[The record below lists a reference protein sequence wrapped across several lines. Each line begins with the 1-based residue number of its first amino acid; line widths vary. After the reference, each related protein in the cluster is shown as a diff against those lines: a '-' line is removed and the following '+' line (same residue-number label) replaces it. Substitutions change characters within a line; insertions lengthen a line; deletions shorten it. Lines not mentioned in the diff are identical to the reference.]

1 LDKRDIGKAVKDFIL
16 KEFLPEEDPNNLN
29 DSTPLISGGVLNSLA
44 TLQLVTFLEDTFDI
58 NVSAREVGIDY
69 MDTIEDIVTF
79 VLSKK

>member
-1 LDKRDIGKAVKDFIL
+1 LDKRDIGKVVKDFIL